1 MIYFNQ
7 RDYANIPYP
16 APGYEQATIKT
27 SGCGPTCFA
36 MLIANKFNKTYTVQQ
51 AAKFALESGARV
63 SGGTDMDILLK
74 AASKAFSLKYERKAG
89 IASALSAVRYNK
101 AFCIANVGKSGL
113 FSDSGHY
120 VLIVDV
126 GQVYLSVL
134 DPYLYDG
141 KFSKPGRQGK
151 VIVSNNI
158 CYVKPEYLEMD
169 AKGYYVVMEEKKMTA
184 QEALNI
190 LQQKGIVKSPAYW
203 QNALQVVKYL
213 DELLVNM
220 AENVK

>member
-7 RDYANIPYP
+7 RDYGHIPYP

-27 SGCGPTCFA
+27 AGCGVSVFA
-36 MLIANKFNKTYTVQQ
+36 MLIANKLDETYTVQK
-51 AAKFALESGARV
+51 AATFAIENGARV

-74 AASKAFSLKYERKAG
+74 AASKAFPLKYERKTG
-89 IASALSAVRYNK
+89 ISSALSAVRYNK

-158 CYVKPEYLEMD
+158 CYVKPEYLDMD
-169 AKGYYVVMEEKKMTA
+169 AKGYYVVTEMKKMNA

-190 LQQKGIVKSPAYW
+190 LQQRGIVQSPAYW

-213 DELLVNM
+213 DELFINI
-220 AENVK
+220 AEKIK

>member
-7 RDYANIPYP
+7 RDYDNIPYP
-16 APGYEQATIKT
+16 APGYEHATVKT
-27 SGCGPTCFA
+27 SGCGVAVFA
-36 MLIANKFNKTYTVQQ
+36 MLISNQLDKTYTVQK
-51 AAKFALESGARV
+51 AAKFAIESGARV
-63 SGGTDMDILLK
+63 SGGTDIDILLK
-74 AASKAFSLKYERKAG
+74 AASKAFPLKYECKAG

-141 KFSKPGRQGK
+141 KFSKPGRHGK

-169 AKGYYVVMEEKKMTA
+169 AKGYYVVTEAKKMTA

-190 LQQKGIVKSPAYW
+190 LQQRGIIQSPAYW

-213 DELLVNM
+213 DELFINI
-220 AENVK
+220 AEKLK

>member
-7 RDYANIPYP
+7 RDYDNIPYP

-36 MLIANKFNKTYTVQQ
+36 MLIANKFNKKYTVQQ

-63 SGGTDMDILLK
+63 PGGTDMDILLK
-74 AASKAFSLKYERKAG
+74 SASKAFSLKYERKAG

-101 AFCIANVGKSGL
+101 AFCIANVGKSDL

-158 CYVKPEYLEMD
+158 CYVKPEYLEAD
-169 AKGYYVVMEEKKMTA
+169 AKGYYVVTEAKKMNV
-184 QEALNI
+184 QEALNV
-190 LQQKGIVKSPAYW
+190 LQQKGIIQSPAYW

-213 DELLVNM
+213 DELFVNI
-220 AENVK
+220 AEHVK